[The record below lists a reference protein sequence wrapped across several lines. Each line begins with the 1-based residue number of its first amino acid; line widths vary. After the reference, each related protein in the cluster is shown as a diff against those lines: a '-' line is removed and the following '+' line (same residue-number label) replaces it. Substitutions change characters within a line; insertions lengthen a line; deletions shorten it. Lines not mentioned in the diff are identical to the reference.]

1 MAPHSSPLAW
11 KIPWTEEPGRLQ
23 SMRLRR
29 VRHNWVTSLS
39 LFPFMHWSR
48 KWQPIPVFLPGEA
61 QGRGSLVGCH
71 LWGRTESDRTE
82 ATHHQQQ
89 QQQCIYV
96 NPNLLIYLFLLH
108 LATISLIS
116 RYVSLF
122 CKKKKVNLYNFNHFY
137 WLHSI
142 PLSGFATI
150 YLTSLPSLDT

>member
-1 MAPHSSPLAW
+1 
-11 KIPWTEEPGRLQ
+11 
-23 SMRLRR
+23 
-29 VRHNWVTSLS
+29 
-39 LFPFMHWSR
+39 MHWSR

-122 CKKKKVNLYNFNHFY
+122 CKKKKLICIILIIFTGCIVFH
-137 WLHSI
+137 
-142 PLSGFATI
+142 
-150 YLTSLPSLDT
+150 SLDLLLFI